1 MVKKYLIP
9 LNKEQCRA
17 ARGWLGITQDQL
29 AEATGVT
36 QKTIARFETG
46 VVVPQDRTLR
56 DIQLGLEEMG
66 VEFLFDGAKGVGI
79 RLRPTEEIQAAKT
92 QKKK

>member
-1 MVKKYLIP
+1 M
-9 LNKEQCRA
+9 
-17 ARGWLGITQDQL
+17 GITQDQL